1 MGFECQRN
9 SWLDT
14 IIFNN
19 VFNILVYS
27 LWKTGYWLLYI
38 YIFFFQI
45 YLLDDFYNDSDCQL
59 FLYFFHCPVI
69 VTHAS
74 TMLLIFK
81 LVFKASKGFCPYW
94 HACWFYSFDNESS
107 TSHAVPAW
115 TQPSMRILHNYSQ
128 GTLNT
133 KSLYSLDICFH
144 SEWS

>member
-1 MGFECQRN
+1 MEN
-9 SWLDT
+9 W
-14 IIFNN
+14 
-19 VFNILVYS
+19 ILVII
-27 LWKTGYWLLYI
+27 YI
-38 YIFFFQI
+38 YIFFQI

-133 KSLYSLDICFH
+133 KSLYSLDICFRGH
-144 SEWS
+144 KM